1 MVSNSGS
8 KKDEPR
14 KYFSTLYYSN
24 QESRKLLP
32 TAEEQAELA
41 KLKTNYEGT
50 RYQVPL
56 DRGNI
61 VDVRA
66 LFREIEEIYATQV
79 SNQGDMRWF
88 REHTVN
94 TEGNDYD
101 YRFWLQYQ
109 VEEISAGNR
118 SMRLLKSRSKE
129 FNNTLSKLA
138 DLSLKVAENLYQ
150 MANDVLSNEI
160 TNNIHPLSY
169 LIELND
175 MVKHDIIIRN
185 KVISIHFQYE
195 RDCDNNRITK
205 FVEDKPLFYHLSNTM
220 LQVFFKSIRKSTK
233 LKYFNNK
240 KELIDALAELDF
252 HDVDGKS
259 IDDLLDDLGNELV
272 IRKNRDLIKKYYT
285 NKFVCETNSFF
296 RKLHNKVGKILKKWS
311 IYYGAVPRKKKLD
324 FFRIIYLMSRDN
336 NEKLIQEDL
345 SVARK
350 KFRNLSIKTATSCL
364 FSAFN
369 ANLINFDAASVDE
382 LDSLYDA
389 DYEHSGTSYPNVVR
403 MSNHLFKDLNEGD
416 HAIIRHF
423 QMDEKRNMYCLPKNH
438 SPFPTGERGKGGFLH
453 NEQMSVSLHPALLN
467 LMEEKRLDYTR
478 FEPTSDTLVA
488 LNMLQQTQ
496 WSINL
501 DFLNFIA
508 DFTFEGKKVNPY
520 PIDIRQS
527 AWQRSDNMELKEI
540 FIDKMSLRSQD
551 EATKSRFRTVKA
563 NLKQARKN
571 LFNSGNVF
579 WHPWF
584 CDWRGRFNTKVNE
597 LSPQGDDLSK
607 AMLLFT
613 EWKPLGET
621 GRDWLYVRAYE
632 LLRKIFA
639 PESDKLA
646 EFSKQVKWVE
656 EHLQVIIEDAEKLNR
671 HTSDDELEELL
682 DKLQV
687 RKPGPKSQ
695 IFQRIAFLIEFNR
708 IQKQYAITN
717 DWDLV
722 SSGLPIHLDASC
734 NGFQHIAALTRNEKL
749 ARSVNLL
756 NHEDNEKGDLYQE
769 VATEAKDSFQK
780 GSEESKELRELIAKI
795 CDSKSSKKALIEG
808 IFTRDFCK
816 PLVMITGYGA
826 RDLASPIMN
835 LNGKKRR
842 GGRFKLGKDKKSI
855 PTLHHE
861 SLLYQVIE
869 EIQSESGGLDKLI
882 LVKDR
887 QGYMTPIENCVLARE
902 FGLALGNYIRYCIGV
917 VTDFKFEEIKENLEG
932 IYNKID
938 TLGISTPVDCKY
950 FDNLKS
956 AELRQILLDN
966 QQSVPRK
973 KHDRLLSV
981 RKLALEKW
989 KNKLYFTWKAS
1000 DYSSIVRY
1008 VKWKLDHNRSQGTL
1022 PTAILPKNYVDP
1034 GESGIEQFI
1043 QNSTSLTKELKQR
1056 LKQQRQ
1062 NISKLSAKKTQ
1073 KNQSQ
1078 SVRKLKNLVMMCLR
1092 NIYLT
1097 SNDEDEKQLAK
1108 NHLLARFIEL
1118 KGDRTHD
1125 GKKNSHRFSIDTGN
1139 DMKFNVESNSGFKNS
1154 IGKLFDLTNEIH
1166 LGMVPNFIHSFDAL
1180 HMQNVIIELQNQG
1193 IQDIWA
1199 VHDSFGVHPCDI
1211 DTLREIVNRT
1221 FVELHSDSLETH
1233 LKRIIDLNYSI
1244 LDQDYVDEK
1253 ISDEIKCIE
1262 NDWINEVL
1270 EANYLIS

>member
-1 MVSNSGS
+1 MVGNSGS
-8 KKDEPR
+8 NKGEPR
-14 KYFSTLYYSN
+14 KYFSTLYYAN
-24 QESRKLLP
+24 QESRNSLP
-32 TAEEQAELA
+32 TADEQAELA

-50 RYQVPL
+50 RYQIPT
-56 DRGNI
+56 DKENI
-61 VDVRA
+61 ADVRA
-66 LFREIEEIYATQV
+66 LFEDIEDIYATEV
-79 SNQGDMRWF
+79 NKQGDMRWF
-88 REHTVN
+88 REHTIN
-94 TEGNDYD
+94 TEGSDYD

-129 FNNTLSKLA
+129 FNDTLSKLA
-138 DLSLKVAENLYQ
+138 DLTLKVAENLYE
-150 MANDVLSNEI
+150 MANDVVSNEI

-175 MVKHDIIIRN
+175 KVKNDIIIRN

-195 RDCDNNRITK
+195 RDCNNNRITK

-240 KELIDALAELDF
+240 QELIDALAELDF
-252 HDVDGKS
+252 DDIDGKS
-259 IDDLLDDLGNELV
+259 IDDLLVDLRNVLLA
-272 IRKNRDLIKKYYT
+272 INNNDLMEKYYVD
-285 NKFVCETNSFF
+285 KFVCETNSFF
-296 RKLHNKVGKILKKWS
+296 RKLHNKIGKILKKWS
-311 IYYGAVPRKKKLD
+311 TYYGAVPKRKKLD
-324 FFRIIYLMSRDN
+324 FFRIIYLMSRDA
-336 NEKLIQEDL
+336 NEKLIDEDL

-350 KFRNLSIKTATSCL
+350 KFRNLSVKTATSCL
-364 FSAFN
+364 FSAFS
-369 ANLINFDAASVDE
+369 ADLINFDAASVDE

-403 MSNHLFKDLNEGD
+403 MSESLFKDLKEGD

-438 SPFPTGERGKGGFLH
+438 TPFPIGERGKGGFLH

-478 FEPTSDTLVA
+478 FEPNSDTLVA
-488 LNMLQQTQ
+488 LNLLQQTQ

-501 DFLNFIA
+501 EFLDFIA
-508 DFTFEGKKVNPY
+508 DFTLEGEVINPY
-520 PIDIRQS
+520 PVNIRQS
-527 AWQRSDNMELKEI
+527 AWQRSNNMELKEI
-540 FIDKMSLRSQD
+540 FIDKMKLLSQD
-551 EATKSRFRTVKA
+551 VATKSRFRTIRA

-621 GRDWLYVRAYE
+621 GRYWLYVRAYE

-639 PESDKLA
+639 PESDKI
-646 EFSKQVKWVE
+646 SKFDEQVKWVE
-656 EHLQVIIEDAEKLNR
+656 QHLGIILEDAEKLNR
-671 HTSDDELEELL
+671 NTSHDELEVLL
-682 DKLQV
+682 DRLQV

-695 IFQRIAFLIEFNR
+695 IFQRIAFMIEFNR
-708 IQKQYAITN
+708 IHKQYSKTN
-717 DWDLV
+717 DWDLT
-722 SSGLPIHLDASC
+722 SSGLPVHLDASC

-749 ARSVNLL
+749 AKSVNLL
-756 NHEDNEKGDLYQE
+756 NHENGQKSDLYQE
-769 VATEAKDSFQK
+769 VATEATKSFVN
-780 GSEESKELRELIAKI
+780 GSEESAELREIIATI
-795 CDSKSSKKALIEG
+795 CDSKDTEKALING

-826 RDLASPIMN
+826 RDLASTIMN

-842 GGRFKLGKDKKSI
+842 GGRFKIGKDEKSI

-869 EIQSESGGLDKLI
+869 EIQRESGGLEKLI

-917 VTDFKFEEIKENLEG
+917 VTDFKFEEIKENLEE
-932 IYNKID
+932 IYNQID

-950 FDNLKS
+950 FDDLKS

-973 KHDRLLSV
+973 KHDRLLKV
-981 RKLALEKW
+981 RNLVLEKW
-989 KNKLYFTWKAS
+989 KNKLYFSWQAS
-1000 DYSSIVRY
+1000 DYSSKVRY

-1022 PTAILPKNYVDP
+1022 PTAILPKSYVDP
-1034 GESGIEQFI
+1034 GEIGIEQFI
-1043 QNSTSLTKELKQR
+1043 HNSSSLSKELKHR
-1056 LKQQRQ
+1056 LKQQRDK
-1062 NISKLSAKKTQ
+1062 ISKLSNKKTQ

-1078 SVRKLKNLVMMCLR
+1078 SVRKLKNMVMICLR

-1118 KGDRTHD
+1118 RGDRTQD

-1139 DMKFNVESNSGFKNS
+1139 DMKFNIESNSGFKNS
-1154 IGKLFDLTNEIH
+1154 IGKLYDLTNEIH

-1180 HMQNVIIELQNQG
+1180 HMQNVIIELHDKG

-1199 VHDSFGVHPCDI
+1199 VHDSFGVHPRDV

-1221 FVELHSDSLETH
+1221 FVELHSDPLETH

-1244 LDQDYVDEK
+1244 LNQEYADAK
-1253 ISDEIKCIE
+1253 ISNDIKCIKK
-1262 NDWINEVL
+1262 DWINKVL
-1270 EANYLIS
+1270 KANYLIS